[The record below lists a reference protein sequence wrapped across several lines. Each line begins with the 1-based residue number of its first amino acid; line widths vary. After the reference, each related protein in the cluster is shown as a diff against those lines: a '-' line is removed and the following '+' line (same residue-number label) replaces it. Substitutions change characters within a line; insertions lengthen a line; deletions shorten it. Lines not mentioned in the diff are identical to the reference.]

1 MNMEPGA
8 FYHVFNRGN
17 NRETIFKEDANYA
30 FFLRQVRKYL
40 LPHLDLYA
48 YCLMPNH
55 FHLLVQLHD
64 TEIPPSAPHEPRVL
78 SPVEKAFKNC
88 FISYAKAMN
97 KRYGRVGSLFQTP
110 YKRREI
116 TSERYL
122 GNAIA
127 YIHLNPV
134 TAALADRPEDWP
146 HSSYAELV
154 GESET
159 VIPREKIFDWF
170 GGKDSFIDF
179 HRDFQAYRDTASDF

>member
-8 FYHVFNRGN
+8 FYHIFNRGN

-30 FFLRQVRKYL
+30 FFLRQVRNYL
-40 LPHLDLYA
+40 LPHMDLYA

-55 FHLLVQLHD
+55 FHLPVQLHD
-64 TEIPPSAPHEPRVL
+64 TEIPPSAPHESRVL
-78 SPVEKAFKNC
+78 SPIEKAFKNC

-154 GESET
+154 GGSET

-179 HRDFQAYRDTASDF
+179 HRDFQAYRDTSSDF